1 LHEQIKSA
9 PATGAPSG
17 QSGFGLLSL
26 LTTTFQLVRNGRA
39 APLFFEKE
47 RLSNVYDKEK
57 SLYREVAPR
66 VERSV
71 PGVEVLAVE
80 LSGPERFTVFIDHPQ
95 GVDHALCERVTDVL
109 RDYLDRFSVDVSSP
123 GTDRPLREPRHFER
137 VVGRKVALRTA
148 DEIAGRTRF
157 RGEVVA
163 ADDRGLKVATGA
175 DEPVDIPYE
184 TIVRGNLIGERK

>member
-1 LHEQIKSA
+1 M
-9 PATGAPSG
+9 GAPRP
-17 QSGFGLLSL
+17 FFLR
-26 LTTTFQLVRNGRA
+26 RND
-39 APLFFEKE
+39 
-47 RLSNVYDKEK
+47 LSNVYDREK

-80 LSGPERFTVFIDHPQ
+80 LSSPERFTVFIDHPQ

-157 RGEVVA
+157 RGEVVE
-163 ADDRGLKVATGA
+163 ADNRGLKVATGA
-175 DEPVDIPYE
+175 DEPIDIPYE

>member
-1 LHEQIKSA
+1 L
-9 PATGAPSG
+9 
-17 QSGFGLLSL
+17 F
-26 LTTTFQLVRNGRA
+26 TTTFQLVRNGRA

-137 VVGRKVALRTA
+137 VVGRKVAVRTA
-148 DEIAGRTRF
+148 DEIKGRTRF

-163 ADDRGLKVATGA
+163 ADTRGLKVATGA

-184 TIVRGNLIGERK
+184 TIVRGNLIGERNQR